1 MNPVAVLLLHQ
12 RQQRRSS
19 ASLSMWPAIPE
30 PCRHRNIA
38 SSAGPW
44 RRGHATPHKRLS
56 CLVFHNEL
64 HELDELSPL
73 EKVLNHGLHEWHG
86 FFILHFSCQR
96 TRIRLIRVIRCS
108 YNTFKS
114 WFLQRITRI
123 RRISLFT
130 FILHSSFGAPRHH
143 SSRQRTRI
151 RLIRVISRYWYSGY
165 GDAPWV
171 GGRTAVA
178 IEGDLRA

>member
-1 MNPVAVLLLHQ
+1 MFRRVKGNVWGDETWSLTRSKLTFGAAKAKRWENEEWWMMNEESVFTLFNLCIRIWCPMNPVAVLLLHQ

-64 HELDELSPL
+64 HELDEFHCSLLS
-73 EKVLNHGLHEWHG
+73 
-86 FFILHFSCQR
+86 
-96 TRIRLIRVIRCS
+96 
-108 YNTFKS
+108 
-114 WFLQRITRI
+114 
-123 RRISLFT
+123 
-130 FILHSSFGAPRHH
+130 FILHSSFFIWRSAP
-143 SSRQRTRI
+143 SFFTSEFKNSCN
-151 RLIRVISRYWYSGY
+151 L
-165 GDAPWV
+165 
-171 GGRTAVA
+171 
-178 IEGDLRA
+178 

>member
-64 HELDELSPL
+64 HELDEFHCSLLS
-73 EKVLNHGLHEWHG
+73 
-86 FFILHFSCQR
+86 
-96 TRIRLIRVIRCS
+96 
-108 YNTFKS
+108 
-114 WFLQRITRI
+114 
-123 RRISLFT
+123 

-151 RLIRVISRYWYSGY
+151 RLIRVICKGLFEFWPQKTGGIGHERVTRSKKCQFLRFLVNRWLTDGY
-165 GDAPWV
+165 TD
-171 GGRTAVA
+171 
-178 IEGDLRA
+178 IYL

>member
-73 EKVLNHGLHEWHG
+73 EKVLNHGLHE
-86 FFILHFSCQR
+86 F
-96 TRIRLIRVIRCS
+96 
-108 YNTFKS
+108 
-114 WFLQRITRI
+114 
-123 RRISLFT
+123 
-130 FILHSSFGAPRHH
+130 FILHSSRQ
-143 SSRQRTRI
+143 SSR
-151 RLIRVISRYWYSGY
+151 IRVICKGLFEFWPQKTGGAGHERVTRSKKRHFLRFSVKRWLTNGY
-165 GDAPWV
+165 TD
-171 GGRTAVA
+171 
-178 IEGDLRA
+178 IDL

>member
-73 EKVLNHGLHEWHG
+73 EKVLNHGLHGLHELHE
-86 FFILHFSCQR
+86 FFILHSSRQSSR
-96 TRIRLIRVIRCS
+96 IRVIRCF
-108 YNTFKS
+108 YNTPRNC
-114 WFLQRITRI
+114 FLQRITRI

-130 FILHSSFGAPRHH
+130 FILHSSFFIWRSAPSFFTSEDKN
-143 SSRQRTRI
+143 SSNSCNFPILIQR
-151 RLIRVISRYWYSGY
+151 LWGC
-165 GDAPWV
+165 PV
-171 GGRTAVA
+171 GGRANRC
-178 IEGDLRA
+178 GNRR

>member
-73 EKVLNHGLHEWHG
+73 EKVLNHGLHGLHE
-86 FFILHFSCQR
+86 FFILHFCETHSQTQYYNVLQAQSPNLKILRQKRTKKYSSARWTRKTPCTFERKAQGAVVPKRSDWKRCKKSITSPSRSSVRVHYVFSASC
-96 TRIRLIRVIRCS
+96 VS
-108 YNTFKS
+108 
-114 WFLQRITRI
+114 
-123 RRISLFT
+123 
-130 FILHSSFGAPRHH
+130 
-143 SSRQRTRI
+143 
-151 RLIRVISRYWYSGY
+151 
-165 GDAPWV
+165 
-171 GGRTAVA
+171 
-178 IEGDLRA
+178 

>member
-73 EKVLNHGLHEWHG
+73 EKVLNHGLHE
-86 FFILHFSCQR
+86 FFILHSSRQSS
-96 TRIRLIRVIRCS
+96 RIRLIRVIRALFPPFS
-108 YNTFKS
+108 FF
-114 WFLQRITRI
+114 FL
-123 RRISLFT
+123 SEAVFY
-130 FILHSSFGAPRHH
+130 FF
-143 SSRQRTRI
+143 
-151 RLIRVISRYWYSGY
+151 RLIQPFGFLTYCRDLLYACPFSPTAAPKTANDKMDWRIFN
-165 GDAPWV
+165 DAQ
-171 GGRTAVA
+171 
-178 IEGDLRA
+178 IETITI

>member
-12 RQQRRSS
+12 RQQRRRS

-30 PCRHRNIA
+30 PCRHRNNA

-44 RRGHATPHKRLS
+44 RRGQATPHKRLS

-64 HELDELSPL
+64 HELDEFHCSLLS
-73 EKVLNHGLHEWHG
+73 
-86 FFILHFSCQR
+86 
-96 TRIRLIRVIRCS
+96 
-108 YNTFKS
+108 
-114 WFLQRITRI
+114 
-123 RRISLFT
+123 

-151 RLIRVISRYWYSGY
+151 RLMRVMRGF
-165 GDAPWV
+165 AA
-171 GGRTAVA
+171 GRGRLITKNLLTIMPSYQSPLITV
-178 IEGDLRA
+178 

>member
-73 EKVLNHGLHEWHG
+73 EKVLNHGLHG
-86 FFILHFSCQR
+86 LHEF
-96 TRIRLIRVIRCS
+96 
-108 YNTFKS
+108 
-114 WFLQRITRI
+114 
-123 RRISLFT
+123 

-151 RLIRVISRYWYSGY
+151 RLIRVIP
-165 GDAPWV
+165 DID
-171 GGRTAVA
+171 TAA
-178 IEGDLRA
+178 MGMPRGWEGEPLWQ

>member
-12 RQQRRSS
+12 RQQRCSS

-73 EKVLNHGLHEWHG
+73 EKVLNHGLHE
-86 FFILHFSCQR
+86 FFILHSSRQSSR
-96 TRIRLIRVIRCS
+96 IRVIRCF
-108 YNTFKS
+108 YNTPRNCFS
-114 WFLQRITRI
+114 QRITRI

-151 RLIRVISRYWYSGY
+151 RLIRVLKFACYEELLSG
-165 GDAPWV
+165 AC
-171 GGRTAVA
+171 
-178 IEGDLRA
+178 ES

>member
-73 EKVLNHGLHEWHG
+73 EKVLNHGLHG
-86 FFILHFSCQR
+86 LHEF
-96 TRIRLIRVIRCS
+96 
-108 YNTFKS
+108 
-114 WFLQRITRI
+114 
-123 RRISLFT
+123 
-130 FILHSSFGAPRHH
+130 FILHSSRQ
-143 SSRQRTRI
+143 SSR
-151 RLIRVISRYWYSGY
+151 IRVICKGLFEFWPQKTGGIGHESVTQSKKRRFLRFLVMRWLTNGY
-165 GDAPWV
+165 TD
-171 GGRTAVA
+171 
-178 IEGDLRA
+178 IDL